1 MQWCIVRQGKISEA
15 GRLTLLVCCR
25 IYAVNLCVVG
35 MTRVDSAG
43 VLSAQLDALQ
53 KMTGTAS
60 NGAVTGFINNSTS
73 IVTGVFKRGTA
84 TYGNTTAQDPNYQ
97 GWI

>member
-1 MQWCIVRQGKISEA
+1 MMGA
-15 GRLTLLVCCR
+15 GWTL
-25 IYAVNLCVVG
+25 
-35 MTRVDSAG
+35 AG